1 MPNVKGMPVMDA
13 IVLLENLGLKVK
25 VTGRGKVVRQSI
37 DKGQRFNKNQVITLE
52 LS

>member
-1 MPNVKGMPVMDA
+1 LG
-13 IVLLENLGLKVK
+13 NLGLKVK
-25 VTGRGKVVRQSI
+25 VIGSGKVVRQSV